1 MSDNDPVVIVGL
13 AVEAPGGV
21 ETADDFW
28 TLLSE
33 QREGLGPFPTDRG
46 WALRELF
53 DGSRRDGFKPIHDL
67 GGFLSSATTFDP
79 EFFRIS
85 PREATAMDPQQ
96 RVALR
101 LAWRSLENSGIN
113 PDDLAG
119 HDVGCYVGASALEY
133 GPRSFR
139 VLAPQW
145 ASDQRDVAGCH
156 LGADCLHAG
165 PGGAGADGRHLVL
178 VGAGGVSHRGPGDW
192 GRRLRPRAC
201 RRRLRDGYPRL
212 FRRVLQAACAVR

>member
-13 AVEAPGGV
+13 AIEAPGGV
-21 ETADDFW
+21 ETADDYW

-53 DGSRRDGFKPIHDL
+53 DGSRRNGFKPIHNL

-96 RVALR
+96 RVGLR
-101 LAWRSLENSGIN
+101 VAWRTLENSGIN

-133 GPRSFR
+133 GPALTEFSHH
-139 VLAPQW
+139 
-145 ASDQRDVAGCH
+145 SGH
-156 LGADCLHAG
+156 LITGTSL
-165 PGGAGADGRHLVL
+165 
-178 VGAGGVSHRGPGDW
+178 GVISG
-192 GRRLRPRAC
+192 
-201 RRRLRDGYPRL
+201 
-212 FRRVLQAACAVR
+212 